1 MRKIFDPRPVL
12 GDQLLDGPDDLKG
25 LDKTDEELRREI
37 GRAAMNAPVDWYR
50 RGTNAARLLYA
61 RLISGL
67 IPPDERQQTEQAI
80 KNLIACGG
88 WVNFKY
94 DIQLIKYTV
103 RGIGAEPGR
112 PLRYSREQD
121 HAERTAS

>member
-1 MRKIFDPRPVL
+1 MR
-12 GDQLLDGPDDLKG
+12 DLELEG
-25 LDKTDEELRREI
+25 LDKTDDELRREM
-37 GRAAMNAPVDWYR
+37 GRARMNAPVQHDWYR

-61 RLISGL
+61 RLTSGL

-80 KNLIACGG
+80 KDLIDCGG

-94 DIQLIKYTV
+94 DIQLIKYTI

-112 PLRYSREQD
+112 PLKWKTEGQDRAARE
-121 HAERTAS
+121 TA